1 MADHKLRL
9 IIEGVDNAS
18 GQIKGVSSALGDM
31 GKIAGGLGIAA
42 GVGAITAG
50 VIDMGRAALDSFAK
64 YEQLSLS
71 LNSLA
76 AKEALL
82 SGQASTMAG
91 AMAAT
96 SAKAKELVDWTQKL
110 AIESPFKQEDVAGA
124 FRMSMALGFSTSEAQ
139 RLTQA
144 MLDFSA
150 ATGSSGYTMERI
162 AMALGQARTAGRLTA
177 GDLNQLTAAG
187 VDVMRVLSEGFGMT
201 PVAIREEMEAGRLE
215 ANKAID
221 LIIADME
228 RLYGGAGKATAN
240 SFSGILSTLGELGD
254 TAGRNLFGGIF
265 QAAQPY
271 LAEITGV
278 FSAPE
283 FQAGVTAVGAVLGT
297 TVSKSLETAAGY
309 MTDISDAMDKF
320 PKEIPAPLA
329 FLFAAPNPSQAGSVA
344 ADLMTIQATFAALSE
359 GNLEL
364 AFSIVYA
371 EQDPEVQA
379 AMDWVKWF
387 ASEANREYTATVN
400 FLGNVGESFNQWAG
414 WFTAEADREIDATVN
429 FLGFVGD
436 FWTQWGTWLTGEA
449 TREISLTANW
459 ISTTGAALQAGI
471 DTWFTE
477 PVLLAAS
484 WMTNVSTDLWD
495 GLTGMFGEPVMLA
508 ASWLSET
515 LGGLWDAVQGWFNA
529 NPISVKA
536 QTSYTPETQ
545 PPGVDPNG
553 YPADVTPPMPE
564 YQADPRYWTPPQGA
578 RGFKNFRGGLAL
590 VGEEGPELVVLP
602 AGADVIPNDQTM
614 RMIPGF
620 AEGTTGGA
628 AGFGNAL
635 QGMLQAIGLWVPQ
648 NNPNDDYATRH
659 MQKAATDTANAFG
672 DAALA
677 TSNAFADAAG
687 NSAQDWTD
695 TFQSAL
701 QGVEGLF
708 GTSSVTSDQMRMAE
722 LGVPQNFAD
731 DYLRR
736 LSDEVLNGKDWGA
749 DVDIKDAAA
758 RAGIDPNLPAEVIL
772 ELVKQA
778 WNNSSLFANAANLDL
793 INQDAV
799 KAAIEQ
805 QQAEAAGK
813 ANILSLFGLTDENL
827 EGQVDGLGQALSSV
841 FGGAADSDAMKAA
854 GAQVFAGVASGFQDE
869 NTASL
874 AVGNAAGAVLAA
886 AGNADNQAA
895 LMNVGATWFDIL
907 WKGFAKAAGAAS
919 VPAMPNPPGAGGTAT
934 TPPGKALG
942 GYASGWTV
950 VGEFGPELINAPA
963 GSRVYDAATTRKLR
977 ATAAQGR
984 TTIVNQHFSINDRL
998 SAEMVARKAVDM
1010 IKRGG

>member
-18 GQIKGVSSALGDM
+18 GPIKGVTSALGDM

-82 SGQASTMAG
+82 SGQATTMAG
-91 AMAAT
+91 AMAQT

-201 PVAIREEMEAGRLE
+201 PTAIRKEMESGRLE

-297 TVSKSLETAAGY
+297 TVAKSLETAAGY
-309 MTDISDAMDKF
+309 MTDISEAVDKF

-364 AFSIVYA
+364 AFNIVYA
-371 EQDPEVQA
+371 QQDPEVQA

-387 ASEANREYTATVN
+387 AGEANREYTATVN
-400 FLGNVGESFNQWAG
+400 FLGTVGESFNQWAG

-436 FWTQWGTWLTGEA
+436 FWTQWGAWLTGEA

-459 ISTTGAALQAGI
+459 ISTTGAALQTGI

-484 WMTNVSTDLWD
+484 WMTNVSTDLWS

-508 ASWLSET
+508 ASWLAGVAES
-515 LGGLWDAVQGWFNA
+515 LWSGLQSFFST
-529 NPISVKA
+529 NPISIFTGLA
-536 QTSYTPETQ
+536 GTPE
-545 PPGVDPNG
+545 V
-553 YPADVTPPMPE
+553 ADVRSQINKNMGE
-564 YQADPRYWTPPQGA
+564 LGLGGYQPKSIYGYASGTRSAP
-578 RGFKNFRGGLAL
+578 GGMAL

-602 AGADVIPNDQTM
+602 RGAQVIPHGETM

-919 VPAMPNPPGAGGTAT
+919 VPTMPNPPGAGGTAT

-950 VGEFGPELINAPA
+950 VGEFGPELINAPS
-963 GSRVYDAATTRKLR
+963 GSRVYDAATTRKMR

-998 SAEMVARKAVDM
+998 SAEIVARKAVDM